1 MASPTLLYISN
12 IEIHK
17 TVFANYEAINIFP
30 MTARESMLLS
40 VRWDGKYI
48 IEPMLYRFDVTWLR
62 RTTVRELLVHVLK
75 EAAPINY
82 ASLDVADEIL
92 ISVVQHVDEC
102 SIGGAKRAV
111 KINANRM
118 LDEEVYVVMEDV
130 PTRQF
135 DFVVKQAKVAD
146 VDAPGPPV
154 NAFDVLR
161 LASSR
166 VHLLL
171 PPPRA
176 THDNTADDKLFN
188 DFRGWLEENGVG
200 WPRNEVGT
208 QGRQFLNRI
217 TTAFFSLTSN
227 MFSQMSDK
235 SNAGTFSIL
244 CLLFASILYGD

>member
-1 MASPTLLYISN
+1 
-12 IEIHK
+12 
-17 TVFANYEAINIFP
+17 
-30 MTARESMLLS
+30 
-40 VRWDGKYI
+40 
-48 IEPMLYRFDVTWLR
+48 
-62 RTTVRELLVHVLK
+62 VRELLLHVLE

-82 ASLDVADEIL
+82 ANLDDADEIS
-92 ISVVQHVDEC
+92 IYVVQHIDEC

-135 DFVVKQAKVAD
+135 DFVVKQAEVAVAD
-146 VDAPGPPV
+146 AHGPPVV

-161 LASSR
+161 VASSR

-235 SNAGTFSIL
+235 GNAGTCLIL
-244 CLLFASILYGD
+244 CFNIVCINTIPRLILY